1 MLDKGSARFAL
12 GLLLCV
18 NLVNYLDRQVLYSL
32 LPLIQTDLSLNDAQ
46 AGWLASAFMLVY
58 MIAAPPIGYL
68 ADRGGRKLW
77 IAGGIA
83 LWSLA
88 TAGSG
93 LAATYAQLFFAR
105 AAVGIGE
112 SCYGSISPSFV
123 AEHFPANER
132 GWVLALFSMAIPVG
146 SALGY
151 VAGGSIG
158 QAWGW
163 RKAFWVVGIPGLI
176 LAALALKLREPRETS
191 PHEGKASRSDAVSG
205 YLKLFRIPSFT
216 LVTLAGA
223 AMTYA
228 LGGLAVWMPSFFHR
242 TWGLSVGQAG
252 TLFGGITVVS
262 GIIGSLAGGWLADWG
277 LKFNSRSYFIV
288 SGTGLLVGMPLAIY
302 SVLAGSLHSAIA
314 FIFLAE
320 FFVFLNMGP
329 LNAIIISVTDQKSRS
344 MAFAANIFI
353 IHALGD
359 AISPAIIGS
368 VSDRVGLK
376 AALIGALSALGAASA
391 FCLWGAKHYDA
402 DLAKAQANA

>member
-1 MLDKGSARFAL
+1 MLERRDARYAL

-18 NLVNYLDRQVLYSL
+18 NLVNYLDRQILYSL

-58 MIAAPPIGYL
+58 MVAAPPIGYL

-93 LAATYAQLFFAR
+93 LAATYAQLFFSR

-112 SCYGSISPSFV
+112 SCYGAISPSFV
-123 AEHFPANER
+123 AEHFPSRER

-151 VAGGSIG
+151 VAGGAIG

-163 RKAFWVVGIPGLI
+163 RSAFYLVGLPGLV
-176 LAALALKLREPRETS
+176 LAALALRLREPHSESAGRKNA
-191 PHEGKASRSDAVSG
+191 HASALSG
-205 YLKLFRIPSFT
+205 YLALFKIPSFA

-242 TWGLSVGQAG
+242 NWGITVGQAG
-252 TLFGGITVVS
+252 TLFGAVTVVS
-262 GIIGSLAGGWLADWG
+262 GILGSLAGGRLADWG
-277 LKFNSRSYFIV
+277 LKHDSRSYFIV
-288 SGTGLLVGMPLAIY
+288 SGAGLLLGMPLAIY
-302 SVLAGSLHSAIA
+302 SLLAGSLNSAVA
-314 FIFLAE
+314 FLFLAE

-329 LNAIIISVTDQKSRS
+329 LNAIIVSVTDARSRS
-344 MAFAANIFI
+344 MAFAANIFV

-359 AISPAIIGS
+359 AISPAIIGA
-368 VSDRVGLK
+368 VSDHVGLK
-376 AALIGALSALGAASA
+376 AALIGALSALGVASV
-391 FCLWGAKHYDA
+391 FCLWGTKHYDA
-402 DLAKAQANA
+402 DAAKVPADA